1 MIPDQFIEMTRAY
14 QLLSGLDPEQLR
26 KLLPLAE
33 EKHFDSGQILF
44 HEGDRSSYLYLIVSG
59 EVALETTKGR
69 GTIRVQTLHSGEAM
83 GWSALSADSHTHF
96 QARALSPVTTVAFP
110 SARIREACDRDPSMG
125 FAVMKRL
132 LDVVTERLDATRMQL
147 A

>member
-14 QLLSGLDPEQLR
+14 QLLSGLEPEQLR